1 MFQLAGGE
9 YFSPMDY
16 SCGYIVVVFIVPVH
30 TLRQSILSLI
40 QTCATDLEIFVRMY
54 YFKIDLKIKNSAL
67 HCVRAAVHGQLGARR
82 MRRV

>member
-1 MFQLAGGE
+1 
-9 YFSPMDY
+9 MDY
-16 SCGYIVVVFIVPVH
+16 SYGYIVVVFIVTMH

-67 HCVRAAVHGQLGARR
+67 H
-82 MRRV
+82 